1 MPSSFQKCIVF
12 LIPKQ
17 IRRNLKFKRK
27 RPDYDD
33 DDVRTA
39 MLTQAMLE
47 VVAIGAGHFMI
58 SPTCV
63 RWAVVSYADSARES
77 ITLTAHSSL
86 QTLQPAIRALP
97 LINGGSNLL
106 AALQL
111 LRTQVRCSA
120 YCMVRQ
126 Q

>member
-1 MPSSFQKCIVF
+1 
-12 LIPKQ
+12 L
-17 IRRNLKFKRK
+17 KRK
-27 RPDYDD
+27 RADYDD

>member
-1 MPSSFQKCIVF
+1 
-12 LIPKQ
+12 
-17 IRRNLKFKRK
+17 
-27 RPDYDD
+27 
-33 DDVRTA
+33 